1 MIEAIKFVR
10 GAVAK
15 KDFVP
20 ELTHFRIKD
29 QRITGFNGIIA
40 LSSPIDLDLD
50 VRPKAT
56 TFAKAV
62 QTCETTISM
71 HVTPTGRLSV
81 KSGKFR
87 ALIECLPDDH
97 AQIPVAPE
105 GSEIDIGPDFM
116 KAVRAVSPFMGFDAS
131 RPWAE
136 GIMLKNQSAYAT
148 NNVCFVEYWHGHHMP
163 LPLNIPKIA
172 VNELLRIGQ
181 DPERVIATQSSIT
194 FHYEDGRWLR
204 SALLGDNWPE
214 QAFTLFDGQQFN
226 YQPMPEDLFSALKE
240 LKAFMDTESRVHF
253 RHDGVATSASEDV
266 GAVVEV
272 EVAEGPVFNY
282 KMLSLL
288 EGIEQI
294 DFTPHPRP
302 CGFMSGMMRGLILG
316 LNV

>member
-1 MIEAIKFVR
+1 MIDAIKFVR

-29 QRITGFNGIIA
+29 QRITGYNGIIA

-50 VRPKAT
+50 IRPRAD
-56 TFAKAV
+56 TFTKAV

-87 ALIECLPDDH
+87 ALIECLPDDYTG
-97 AQIPVAPE
+97 IPVLPE
-105 GSEIDIGPDFM
+105 GNEIDIGPDFM
-116 KAVRAVSPFMGFDAS
+116 QAVRAVSPYMGFDAS
-131 RPWAE
+131 RPWSE

-148 NNVCFVEYWHGHHMP
+148 NNICFVEYWHGHNMP
-163 LPLNIPKIA
+163 LPINIPKVA

-181 DPERVIATQSSIT
+181 DPERVVCNQSTIT
-194 FHYEDGRWLR
+194 FHYADGRWLR

-214 QAFTLFDGQQFN
+214 QAFNLFDGREFD
-226 YQPMPEDLFSALKE
+226 YDTMPDGLFDALRE
-240 LKAFMDTESRVHF
+240 LKAFMDKESRVYF
-253 RHDGVATSASEDV
+253 RHDGVATSASEEI
-266 GAVVEV
+266 GATVEC
-272 EVAEGPVFNY
+272 EVPEGPVFNY

-288 EGIEQI
+288 EGIDAI
-294 DFTPHPRP
+294 DFSPHPQP